1 MGPAT
6 LWLRWSWR
14 DLRARW
20 LVVLAIA
27 IVIALGTG
35 TYAAFTGS
43 ATWRRVSNDKSF
55 AALNTHDVRLRLSAG
70 TTAPQGALLD
80 VLAGIPSVDKV
91 TAAEERLVQPIQ
103 VEVLG
108 AGEDLLVTGEV
119 LGTGR
124 PASGQPIDDVY
135 VSAGHPLT
143 AADTGQPVVVLE
155 RNFADYHG
163 LPASGRLRVSGDQAV
178 RYAGHGQWP
187 DNLIVTGEGGT
198 GFFSHSTYA
207 ALYTS
212 LATAQRIS
220 RSPGRVND
228 LVLTLRDSDD
238 ARSVK
243 RELQEALREGQTAVS
258 ASVTTRAGMPSY
270 RLLYRDIENDQKV
283 WNVVAGLI
291 LAGAAFAAFN
301 LTGRIVEAQ
310 RREIGVGMALGVP
323 RSVLAVRPL
332 LLGGQI
338 ALIGVVFGVLMGA
351 AVGAALSDTFK
362 TLLPLPVWDTSFQ
375 MSAFARA
382 AALGFLLPM
391 VAVCWP
397 VWRAV
402 RVEPVEAIRVGHL
415 AGRGRGGGPA
425 PWLGRVSLARSS
437 IRRMPLRNVLRTPRR
452 TMLTA
457 LGIGAAV
464 TALVAIFG
472 MLDSFASAID
482 QEKREVA
489 HDAPRRVSV
498 QLLGLQPAG
507 SPQVSRVT
515 AATGVAD
522 ASTGLSLPATVRAV
536 DRSAGAAHVDV
547 VLQTL
552 SPDSVWT
559 PTVSDGAAPRGQD
572 EILLSRKAAAD
583 LGVAPGDQVVVSHP
597 QRVGADQFRT
607 VQSRMRV
614 AGTHPDP
621 VRVPAYADASVA
633 SRFGF
638 AGLVNVVQTVPE
650 AGVPPEDVQRAMLA
664 SPVVASAQSVTA
676 TTDALETALE
686 QFTSILIVAAG
697 VVLLL
702 ALLIAFNAAS
712 IAVDERARENA
723 TMLAYGLPVR
733 SLLAMQ
739 TTESAL
745 TGLLG
750 TALGLAAGFG
760 VLSWMVGSLL
770 AETAPDFGLSPV
782 LSATTVATAFALGVL
797 AVAVAPLFT
806 VRRLR
811 RMDVPSALRV
821 IE

>member
-559 PTVSDGAAPRGQD
+559 PTVSDGAAPRGRD

-638 AGLVNVVQTVPE
+638 AGLVNLVQTVPE

-739 TTESAL
+739 TTESAF

-750 TALGLAAGFG
+750 TVLGLAAGFG